1 MILAVADT
9 HTIIWYIF
17 NDIRLSST
25 AQSAIEQA
33 AETGNQ
39 IAIASITLA
48 EIVYL
53 SEKKRIPEQ
62 TLERLVNAIDQDD
75 SVLLEVALDR
85 NVVQA
90 LTKVKRTQIPDL
102 PDRIIA
108 ATALYLEVPVISRD
122 RKIKLSNINAIW

>member
-1 MILAVADT
+1 MVLAVADT

-17 NDIRLSST
+17 NDPRLSST

-62 TLERLVNAIDQDD
+62 TLERLVNAIDRDD

-90 LTKVKRTQIPDL
+90 LTKVERTQIPDL